1 MKDEKIGWQEFFLEP
16 FDAQEIDETR
26 SSDIDSSESLPASP
40 LSDRSP
46 STPTGGYGGFFP
58 VADVHT
64 AVAESSCS
72 EESEKRVKRVAK

>member
-1 MKDEKIGWQEFFLEP
+1 MKDEKIGWQEFALEP
-16 FDAQEIDETR
+16 LDTEELDEGM

-46 STPTGGYGGFFP
+46 STPAGGYGGFFP

-72 EESEKRVKRVAK
+72 EESEKKKTQP